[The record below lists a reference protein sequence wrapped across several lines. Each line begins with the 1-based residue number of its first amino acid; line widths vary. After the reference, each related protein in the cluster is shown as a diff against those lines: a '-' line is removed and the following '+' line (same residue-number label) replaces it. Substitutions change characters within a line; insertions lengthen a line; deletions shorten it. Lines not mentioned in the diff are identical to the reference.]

1 MIISQEA
8 KLLYLKS
15 ILSPITFIISLDNTT
30 DVANNSVENIE
41 LNSLQLDIIR
51 ILKILKK
58 EFIMNI
64 EVEPRSYLSEFIKD
78 SSNGKIL
85 KVSLEENAKILDVL
99 KIIGIPQEKIHLVI
113 INDTVS
119 SIDSSLKDGD
129 KVIFYPLLMGG

>member
-1 MIISQEA
+1 
-8 KLLYLKS
+8 
-15 ILSPITFIISLDNTT
+15 
-30 DVANNSVENIE
+30 
-41 LNSLQLDIIR
+41 
-51 ILKILKK
+51 
-58 EFIMNI
+58 MNI

-99 KIIGIPQEKIHLVI
+99 RIIGIPQEKIHLVI

-129 KVIFYPLLMGG
+129 RVIFYPPLMGG

>member
-8 KLLYLKS
+8 GLLYLKS

-41 LNSLQLDIIR
+41 LNSLQLDIIG
-51 ILKILKK
+51 ILKILKRNSY
-58 EFIMNI
+58 MNI
-64 EVEPRSYLSEFIKD
+64 EVEPRSYLSEFIKEN
-78 SSNGKIL
+78 SNGKIL

-99 KIIGIPQEKIHLVI
+99 KIIGIPKEKIHLII
-113 INDTVS
+113 INNMVS